1 MQAAQ
6 NIAIKTPV
14 TRKQRVQESL
24 VKEVIDGIPFYY
36 RGYKLVLSGKKTLDE
51 IMGWSLLQG
60 KIIQYFIYHVLNKLN
75 FNNYDVYPGELGAHL
90 GYKNNLSL
98 DISVFDTAVLTPDK
112 VKDKYA
118 DVAPLLVIEVDV
130 KVQWDDENLQTMQD
144 FISLKTGKLF
154 EFGVQKLIWVLS
166 RSKKVIAAEPGKRW
180 QIIDWD
186 EEIELIEGI
195 QFNIGAFLK
204 SKGINPDI
212 V

>member
-6 NIAIKTPV
+6 NIAIKTPI